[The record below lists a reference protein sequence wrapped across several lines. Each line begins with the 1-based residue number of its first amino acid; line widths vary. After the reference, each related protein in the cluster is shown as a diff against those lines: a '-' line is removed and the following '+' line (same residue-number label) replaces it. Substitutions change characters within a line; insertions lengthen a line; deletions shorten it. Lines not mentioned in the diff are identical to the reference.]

1 MKMRSSNNGN
11 SSIVEQNFLHLVLQ
25 VFRSSFNYQAPM
37 TVTQFFQYT
46 PLDGPGAEANKDIVS
61 NKSQLI
67 IDLLNLGL
75 SIPVVKFE

>member
-1 MKMRSSNNGN
+1 MRSVSNGN

-25 VFRSSFNYQAPM
+25 VFRGSFNYTAPM

-46 PLDGPGAEANKDIVS
+46 PTDGTGAEANKDIVS
-61 NKSQLI
+61 TKSQLI

-75 SIPVVKFE
+75 QIPVVNYE